1 MDSRPIIPAPGDG
14 TSLRDMPGNWQVVPA
29 QAGQSRTPCAT
40 RPDRWVL
47 GWGRLRARGVHSLN
61 FHDGIPIRVGSAREG
76 FTRSGRHRT
85 GRQHSAPR
93 ARGVHPVRSASDG
106 SATVGSASEKGS
118 RRPEGLTRVV
128 RLDAGSCDTPAT
140 GCHALRT
147 LMSRGEGACHKRVRV
162 MSLAHAG
169 WALARSVV
177 TRDCLRVTGS

>member
-1 MDSRPIIPAPGDG
+1 MRHWVPGTRVDSLLIIKATGDG

-47 GWGRLRARGVHSLN
+47 GWGRLRAL
-61 FHDGIPIRVGSAREG
+61 EG
-76 FTRSGRHRT
+76 FTPTVRERAVPLG
-85 GRQHSAPR
+85 SASR

-106 SATVGSASEKGS
+106 SATVGSASKKGL
-118 RRPEGLTRVV
+118 RKPEGLTRVV

-147 LMSRGEGACHKRVRV
+147 LMSRGEAACHKRVRL